1 MSSFRILLLC
11 MCLMAVIVTAG
22 CLENP
27 SDSSVSPSSASATP
41 SPTIQPTAIP
51 VASVTT
57 NQNSGTNPTPTV
69 GSTSGSSGTGSTCA
83 AGYTLGSDG
92 NCYNYASDT
101 NNCGSYG
108 TVCASGK
115 VCSAGAC
122 VSQGSSSSKSC
133 AAGYTLGPDGNC
145 YDYAS
150 DTNNCG
156 SYGTVCAA
164 GNVCSAGACVSGGS
178 STSSTCPAGY
188 TLGPDENCYNYASDA
203 NNCGSYGTVCAAGN
217 VCSAGTCVS
226 GGSSTSKSCAAGYT
240 LGPDGNCYDYAS
252 DNNNCGSYGTVCP
265 SGDVCSASTCVSGGT
280 TTTTTTPGVTIT
292 SIIHVIITPRL
303 FLPTTTTA
311 TPTPT
316 PTPTPIRTIV
326 PVCHGSTCM

>member
-57 NQNSGTNPTPTV
+57 NQNTGTNPTPTV

-122 VSQGSSSSKSC
+122 VSQGSSS
-133 AAGYTLGPDGNC
+133 
-145 YDYAS
+145 
-150 DTNNCG
+150 
-156 SYGTVCAA
+156 
-164 GNVCSAGACVSGGS
+164 
-178 STSSTCPAGY
+178 
-188 TLGPDENCYNYASDA
+188 
-203 NNCGSYGTVCAAGN
+203 
-217 VCSAGTCVS
+217 
-226 GGSSTSKSCAAGYT
+226 SKSCAAGYT